1 MRNILGE
8 YMTNMQTINI
18 IRTFQVIKPLMYSA
32 GYKLNEIY
40 SFVKMFVQKDIKSM
54 KNEVT

>member
-1 MRNILGE
+1 
-8 YMTNMQTINI
+8 
-18 IRTFQVIKPLMYSA
+18 MYSA

-54 KNEVT
+54 KNEVTWIKDQEEKWCKMLKNLNDNILV